1 LYNNFNQAK
10 LFDDDTDPTQHIM
23 QLKQKYNS
31 MRKSMEN
38 ALEELKNKKK
48 GLIANNVSLKS
59 KYETIKKLEQE
70 SYESLVGLDQSS
82 QKRLADTENNY
93 RIRNEE
99 RLKLEAENRL
109 LVVDINNERETNQ
122 EYEFIIKA
130 NEFEENMRMK
140 DFQFEI
146 SLVEAMAKE
155 KLKKIDSID
164 VQKVIIIYIERVRVK
179 AAR

>member
-1 LYNNFNQAK
+1 
-10 LFDDDTDPTQHIM
+10 
-23 QLKQKYNS
+23 
-31 MRKSMEN
+31 MEN

-48 GLIANNVSLKS
+48 SLIANNVSIKS

-70 SYESLVGLDQSS
+70 SYESLVALDQSS
-82 QKRLADTENNY
+82 QKKLADAENNY
-93 RIRNEE
+93 RTRNEE

-130 NEFEENMRMK
+130 NEFEENMKQK

-155 KLKKIDSID
+155 KLKKIDAID
-164 VQKVIIIYIERVRVK
+164 VQKVIINYLERNRAE